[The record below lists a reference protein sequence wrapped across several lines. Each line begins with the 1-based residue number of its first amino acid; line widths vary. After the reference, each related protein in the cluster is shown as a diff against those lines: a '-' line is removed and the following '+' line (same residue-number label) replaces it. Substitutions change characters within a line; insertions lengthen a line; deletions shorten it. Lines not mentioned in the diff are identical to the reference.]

1 VNTPEQ
7 RDALGP
13 EELSRLLH
21 AAVEPIRPS
30 PEAYQRIRTGVE
42 RRGRWRAPLLAAGGV
57 VLAGV
62 VALAVL
68 LLRPTQ
74 QSNRVIEVQ
83 PPVSLLTGGQDATPT
98 GPHPTNGP
106 GSSTSSD
113 PGTSTGPAIGP
124 SNQTSSG
131 VTTASGAPGHTTASS
146 SDPGSPQRPTPVAW
160 PAKPGDVDGD
170 GALDAV
176 QASGTSLRVALSR
189 GGTAQ
194 VTLPA
199 GTAAGPSTALDVD
212 DDGFAEVIVQ
222 TGSGNGLSSYAI
234 ARYLAPHEM
243 ELVSA
248 PPGPERLA
256 AGISGSTGWGFACGN
271 TGIQFVTGTSSD
283 SGQTYQLTT
292 TTLKPGLDGW
302 VQQGDPT
309 TSTVPAATA
318 TPSFTARCGSLG

>member
-1 VNTPEQ
+1 MNTPEQ
-7 RDALGP
+7 RDVLGP

-74 QSNRVIEVQ
+74 QQNRVIEVQ
-83 PPVSLLTGGQDATPT
+83 PPVSLLTGSQDATAT
-98 GPHPTNGP
+98 GPRATSGPSSGSSTDP
-106 GSSTSSD
+106 GSSTG
-113 PGTSTGPAIGP
+113 PVTGP
-124 SNQTSSG
+124 SSQSSG
-131 VTTASGAPGHTTASS
+131 VTAATGPGHTTASS
-146 SDPGSPQRPTPVAW
+146 TDAGSPQRPTPVAW

-170 GALDAV
+170 GTVDAV
-176 QASGTSLRVALSR
+176 QASGTSLQVTLSR
-189 GGTAQ
+189 GGAAR

-199 GTAAGPSTALDVD
+199 GAAAGPSTAVDVD

-222 TGSGNGLSSYAI
+222 TASANGLSSYAI

-243 ELVSA
+243 SLVSA
-248 PPGPERLA
+248 PPAPERLA
-256 AGISGSTGWGFACGN
+256 AGTSGSTGWGFACGN
-271 TGIQFVTGTSSD
+271 TGIQFVAGTSSD

-292 TTLKPGLDGW
+292 TTLKPSLDGW

-309 TSTVPAATA
+309 TTTVPAANA
-318 TPSFTARCGSLG
+318 TPSFTARCGSLD